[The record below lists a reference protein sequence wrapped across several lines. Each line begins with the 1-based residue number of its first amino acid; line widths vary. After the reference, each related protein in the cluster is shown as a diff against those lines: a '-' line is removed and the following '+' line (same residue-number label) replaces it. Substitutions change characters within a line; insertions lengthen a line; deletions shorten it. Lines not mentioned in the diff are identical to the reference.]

1 MGTGGVVA
9 GEGWREAWSLKKM
22 EGGVVTEG
30 WRKAWSQKDGGVAT
44 QEKDGGGVA
53 TGEGFQAVRAGI
65 SKVSR

>member
-30 WRKAWSQKDGGVAT
+30 WRKAWSQKDGGR
-44 QEKDGGGVA
+44 GH
-53 TGEGFQAVRAGI
+53 TGEGWRRRGHRRRVPG
-65 SKVSR
+65 SESRYK